1 MNASGTAPLIP
12 CAFPCRTMHG
22 LFAEHWQTNILSSGM
37 ARELPSVRKTVLPL
51 RSAVLGSAAGLMQAP
66 GHFGLPTDLKRL
78 WLQCRYTGTPAYRQ
92 SPHTT
97 ANMVAALTAQPAGEA
112 HCGLVCIP
120 ASWVWDRNA
129 PKNST
134 LPSPARANFLQ
145 WLPPAPPSSVARRCA
160 PRLKQPAVLT
170 VAARYADS
178 PRSVDRPVYPCA
190 SPTAETGAVSGAAVS
205 SPPDACCLR
214 SIERASSAPAAARV
228 HLQLAPPPPPSFCAA
243 AGAAHP
249 GSGSGG
255 PGAEDH
261 CVDQWRAGVRCH

>member
-1 MNASGTAPLIP
+1 
-12 CAFPCRTMHG
+12 
-22 LFAEHWQTNILSSGM
+22 
-37 ARELPSVRKTVLPL
+37 
-51 RSAVLGSAAGLMQAP
+51 MQAP

-129 PKNST
+129 PKYST

-145 WLPPAPPSSVARRCA
+145 WLPPTPPSSVARRCA
-160 PRLKQPAVLT
+160 PRLKQPAVLA

-178 PRSVDRPVYPCA
+178 RRSVDRPVYPCA

-205 SPPDACCLR
+205 SPPDDCFLR
-214 SIERASSAPAAARV
+214 SIERASSAPAAQGFTCSWRRRRRHRSV
-228 HLQLAPPPPPSFCAA
+228 LCRCSLPR
-243 AGAAHP
+243 
-249 GSGSGG
+249 
-255 PGAEDH
+255 
-261 CVDQWRAGVRCH
+261 QWRRWTRCRRSLCRPMARRSSVPPTWRG